1 MRTHLKASKFV
12 VVKAGTSTVSHDDGT
27 PSLPRLGAI
36 VEAVSQLMRQG
47 TKVVL
52 VSSGAVGCGRSVLRK
67 QAALHRTLRDHMK
80 SQEVTEGAGYSAA
93 AAAAGQLA
101 LMSLYETLFATQE
114 IEPSQFLVT
123 RRDFVDE
130 ACRKNLQHSIQAI
143 MDVGMVPIINENDA
157 VSGNAGYSEVPDGCF
172 SDNDG
177 LAALVAKLVGADCLI
192 MLTDVEGLYDRPPS
206 EAGARLVR
214 EVHPASLKDW
224 KFGGISK
231 GGRGGM
237 EAKVNAALGA
247 LEVGIKSVVLASGSE
262 PDVLRRVLAG
272 DDVGTYFSNDIA
284 RKPSLDEGNPLE
296 AVGQSARRAARALQA
311 LEADDRTKILQAIAS
326 KLRAAAP
333 AILAANAADVAD
345 SGDVAQELRQRLGL
359 SAAKLETVAKGVE
372 ALANA
377 KDPVGQLLE
386 KRELSP
392 GLILEKRSA
401 SLGVVLVIFEARPE
415 ALPQIAA
422 LALRAGCAVVMKGGS
437 EARLSNAVLHAT
449 IKDAIT
455 EFGNADLEGA
465 VCLLEGRAQVA
476 QLLKAC
482 DEAPTPLVDLVVPRG
497 SNGLVKHVQNST
509 RVPVLGHA
517 DGVCH
522 VYVDKSADADKA
534 VSIVV
539 ESSARINFAALHI
552 D

>member
-47 TKVVL
+47 TKVIL

-80 SQEVTEGAGYSAA
+80 SQEMQEGAGYSAA

-157 VSGNAGYSEVPDGCF
+157 VSGNAGYSEVPAGCF

-311 LEADDRTKILQAIAS
+311 LEDGELGGPPWAASKAERDADDKRIRETLLHGRVALEKCWALLEEREGAHAADGLLGS
-326 KLRAAAP
+326 TVLSALADGAAVREVAAERSAAA
-333 AILAANAADVAD
+333 
-345 SGDVAQELRQRLGL
+345 
-359 SAAKLETVAKGVE
+359 AKRRTTTTKSM
-372 ALANA
+372 
-377 KDPVGQLLE
+377 P
-386 KRELSP
+386 
-392 GLILEKRSA
+392 RS
-401 SLGVVLVIFEARPE
+401 S
-415 ALPQIAA
+415 
-422 LALRAGCAVVMKGGS
+422 C
-437 EARLSNAVLHAT
+437 
-449 IKDAIT
+449 
-455 EFGNADLEGA
+455 
-465 VCLLEGRAQVA
+465 
-476 QLLKAC
+476 
-482 DEAPTPLVDLVVPRG
+482 
-497 SNGLVKHVQNST
+497 
-509 RVPVLGHA
+509 
-517 DGVCH
+517 
-522 VYVDKSADADKA
+522 
-534 VSIVV
+534 
-539 ESSARINFAALHI
+539 
-552 D
+552 